1 MPSRLHS
8 IFWPMVFSDRFPEIQ
23 DAHVFL
29 LILLLNWKTKSFGTL
44 IDKYQLNIEKH
55 SSFSVFD
62 SFFI

>member
-1 MPSRLHS
+1 
-8 IFWPMVFSDRFPEIQ
+8 MVFSDRFPEIQ
-23 DAHVFL
+23 DAHVSL
-29 LILLLNWKTKSFGTL
+29 LILLLKWKTKSFGTL